1 MRLAENLTQNGTAST
16 QYLDTLAQGG
26 ASGDAGYAQVQNLIH
41 AQSAMLATSEVF
53 WAIAILFGLL
63 IGFVW
68 LTKPPFGV
76 AGGAAGGH

>member
-1 MRLAENLTQNGTAST
+1 MQCVIR
-16 QYLDTLAQGG
+16 
-26 ASGDAGYAQVQNLIH
+26 

-53 WAIAILFGLL
+53 WGIAILFAVL

-68 LTKPPFGV
+68 PTKPPFGV

>member
-1 MRLAENLTQNGTAST
+1 MRLAENLTANGAAST
-16 QYLDTLAQGG
+16 SYLDAWRKAARPAAPATHSCRA
-26 ASGDAGYAQVQNLIH
+26 LIH

-53 WAIAILFGLL
+53 WGIAILFGLL